1 MVYRYPEAAPQS
13 QIAEERRGRTVGRFC
28 HTCGSIYPLHRSTH
42 GGKPM
47 YGKDHVSSTCAH
59 EGEVFDPAEPWWEP
73 AVEVLPLAAEHQA
86 DGQEKVVGSPAKGT
100 AP

>member
-73 AVEVLPLAAEHQA
+73 AVEVKVAVPAELAE
-86 DGQEKVVGSPAKGT
+86 DT

>member
-1 MVYRYPEAAPQS
+1 MVYRYPEAAPRS

-28 HTCGSIYPLHRSTH
+28 HTCGSIYPMHRTAH
-42 GGKPM
+42 GGRPM

-59 EGEVFDPAEPWWEP
+59 EGEAFDPAEPWWEP
-73 AVEVLPLAAEHQA
+73 AVEVLPIAAQHQA
-86 DGQEKVVGSPAKGT
+86 EGQEKVVGSPAKGT